1 MKFIYVL
8 SILALSTVFCSL
20 FFAQSFAQVTWN
32 SFEEKDG
39 LFSIQIPSNWNEEEI
54 SEEEKLAPI
63 DYLFRYADK
72 GDSFAWIEILIS
84 KPSFSNATAI
94 LESYL
99 SEYQQFDDFSLLKPI
114 ECTTYTLNDAPACSL
129 LSSQQLEGE
138 QIRNVLNVVSISPDD
153 IQTDVV
159 FITSANIFDS
169 FLPVGEYMINSLA
182 INSTAVNNLLE
193 NQSLENIQS
202 EIPPIPTQNQTTTL
216 QQSEIPAIPIED
228 SNSANKTF
236 LSAFDTFVATEPLGF
251 GIYDKKHSN
260 IFRPGEDIILY
271 IEPSGFEYGTVTG
284 DRNNTLYTIDFSADF
299 RISDTQGN
307 VLTEQQGLPVDT
319 IISHHQN
326 KEVFIPFTITQTSPF
341 PPGNYII
348 TYTIHDTNSGE
359 SFDTVKE
366 VVISEQTQFT

>member
-1 MKFIYVL
+1 M
-8 SILALSTVFCSL
+8 ALSTVFCSL

-54 SEEEKLAPI
+54 PEEEKLAPI

-84 KPSFSNATAI
+84 KPSFSNATTI

-114 ECTTYTLNDAPACSL
+114 ECTAYTLNDAPACSL

-138 QIRNVLNVVSISPDD
+138 QIRNVLNVVSISPHD

-182 INSTAVNNLLE
+182 INSTAVNTLLE

-202 EIPPIPTQNQTTTL
+202 EIPPIPTENTTIL
-216 QQSEIPAIPIED
+216 QSEIPPIPQQNDI
-228 SNSANKTF
+228 
-236 LSAFDTFVATEPLGF
+236 LSQQ
-251 GIYDKKHSN
+251 N
-260 IFRPGEDIILY
+260 I
-271 IEPSGFEYGTVTG
+271 
-284 DRNNTLYTIDFSADF
+284 
-299 RISDTQGN
+299 
-307 VLTEQQGLPVDT
+307 
-319 IISHHQN
+319 
-326 KEVFIPFTITQTSPF
+326 
-341 PPGNYII
+341 
-348 TYTIHDTNSGE
+348 
-359 SFDTVKE
+359 
-366 VVISEQTQFT
+366 

>member
-1 MKFIYVL
+1 MT
-8 SILALSTVFCSL
+8 LSTVFCSL

-54 SEEEKLAPI
+54 PEEEKLAPI

-84 KPSFSNATAI
+84 KPSFSNATTV

-114 ECTTYTLNDAPACSL
+114 ECTAYTLNDAPACSL

-193 NQSLENIQS
+193 NQSLENI
-202 EIPPIPTQNQTTTL
+202 
-216 QQSEIPAIPIED
+216 QSEIPAIPIED

-299 RISDTQGN
+299 RISDTQEN

-326 KEVFIPFTITQTSPF
+326 KEVFIPFTITQTTPF

-348 TYTIHDTNSGE
+348 TYTIHDTNSGK
-359 SFDTVKE
+359 SFDIVKE
-366 VVISEQTQFT
+366 VIISEQTQFT